1 MPQNQINIAILD
13 DHQIIID
20 GLKLLLESDSNIN
33 VVFEATSGSIFL
45 RKLTEI
51 DRIVDIVLLDLMMP
65 EISGF
70 EMALMLKKDYP
81 EIKIIVLSMN
91 IDGKSITELKAK
103 AGIKGFLSKSVDK
116 TELMLAIMTVNS
128 GEEYFSQ
135 EAERE
140 MDNYQK
146 ISKELEQIT
155 LTKREIE
162 IIRLID
168 KGLINKEIAKKLF
181 ISEQTVTTHRK
192 SIMRKTGAH
201 NVSTLLNFARKAQII

>member
-1 MPQNQINIAILD
+1 MVYTDLGMRYPGI
-13 DHQIIID
+13 
-20 GLKLLLESDSNIN
+20 LLL
-33 VVFEATSGSIFL
+33 
-45 RKLTEI
+45 RQ
-51 DRIVDIVLLDLMMP
+51 
-65 EISGF
+65 
-70 EMALMLKKDYP
+70 MALMLKKDYP

-140 MDNYQK
+140 MDNYEK
-146 ISKELEQIT
+146 ISNELEQIT

-192 SIMRKTGAH
+192 SILRKTGAH
-201 NVSTLLNFARKAQII
+201 NVSTLLNFARKAHII

>member
-181 ISEQTVTTHRK
+181 ISEQTVTIHRK
-192 SIMRKTGAH
+192 SILRKTGAH
-201 NVSTLLNFARKAQII
+201 NVSTLLNFARKAHII

>member
-51 DRIVDIVLLDLMMP
+51 DRIVDIVLLDLMMS

-140 MDNYQK
+140 MDNYEK

-192 SIMRKTGAH
+192 SILRKTGAH
-201 NVSTLLNFARKAQII
+201 NVSTLLNFARKTHII

>member
-33 VVFEATSGSIFL
+33 MVFEATSGSIFL

-192 SIMRKTGAH
+192 SILRKTGAH
-201 NVSTLLNFARKAQII
+201 NVSTLLNFARKAHII

>member
-146 ISKELEQIT
+146 ISNELEQIT

-192 SIMRKTGAH
+192 SILRKTGAH
-201 NVSTLLNFARKAQII
+201 NVSTLLNFARKAHII

>member
-1 MPQNQINIAILD
+1 MSQNQINIAILD

-20 GLKLLLESDSNIN
+20 GLKLLLEIDKNIN
-33 VVFEATSGSIFL
+33 VVLEATSGSFFM
-45 RKLTEI
+45 RKLTEMG
-51 DRIVDIVLLDLMMP
+51 REVDIVLLDLMMP

-70 EMALMLKKDYP
+70 EMAAMLKKDHP
-81 EIKIIVLSMN
+81 DIKIIVLSMN
-91 IDGKSITELKAK
+91 IDGKSISELKIK

-116 TELMLAIMTVNS
+116 NELMTAIMTVHN
-128 GEEYFSQ
+128 GEEYFSE

-140 MDNYQK
+140 IGNYEK

-168 KGLINKEIAKKLF
+168 NGLINKEIAKKLF

-192 SIMRKTGAH
+192 SILRKTGAH

>member
-51 DRIVDIVLLDLMMP
+51 DRIADIVLLDLMMP

-192 SIMRKTGAH
+192 SILRKTGAH
-201 NVSTLLNFARKAQII
+201 NVSTLLNFARKAHII

>member
-140 MDNYQK
+140 MDNYEK
-146 ISKELEQIT
+146 ISNELEQIT

-192 SIMRKTGAH
+192 SILRKTGAH
-201 NVSTLLNFARKAQII
+201 NVSTLLNFARKAHII

>member
-140 MDNYQK
+140 MDNYEK

-192 SIMRKTGAH
+192 SILRKTGAH
-201 NVSTLLNFARKAQII
+201 NVSTLLNFARKAHIQ

>member
-70 EMALMLKKDYP
+70 EMALMLKKDFP

-140 MDNYQK
+140 MDNYEK
-146 ISKELEQIT
+146 ISKEQEQIT

-192 SIMRKTGAH
+192 SILRKTGAH
-201 NVSTLLNFARKAQII
+201 NVSTLLNFARKAHII

>member
-140 MDNYQK
+140 MDNYEK

-181 ISEQTVTTHRK
+181 ISDQTVTTHRK
-192 SIMRKTGAH
+192 SILRKTGAH
-201 NVSTLLNFARKAQII
+201 NVSTLLNFARKAHII

>member
-168 KGLINKEIAKKLF
+168 NGLINKEIAKKLF

-192 SIMRKTGAH
+192 SILRKTGAH
-201 NVSTLLNFARKAQII
+201 NVSTLLNYARKAHII

>member
-140 MDNYQK
+140 MDNYEK

-192 SIMRKTGAH
+192 SILRKTGAH
-201 NVSTLLNFARKAQII
+201 NVSTLLNFARKAHII

>member
-103 AGIKGFLSKSVDK
+103 AGIKSFLSKSVDK

-192 SIMRKTGAH
+192 SILRKTGAH
-201 NVSTLLNFARKAQII
+201 NVSTLLNFARKAHII

>member
-1 MPQNQINIAILD
+1 MSQNQINIAILD

-20 GLKLLLESDSNIN
+20 GLKLLLEIDKSIN
-33 VVFEATSGSIFL
+33 VVLEATSGSFFM
-45 RKLTEI
+45 RKLTEMG
-51 DRIVDIVLLDLMMP
+51 REVDIVLLDLMMP

-70 EMALMLKKDYP
+70 EMAAMLKKDFP

-91 IDGKSITELKAK
+91 IDGKSISELKTK

-116 TELMLAIMTVNS
+116 NELMTAIMTVHN
-128 GEEYFSQ
+128 GEEYFSE

-140 MDNYQK
+140 IGNYEK

-168 KGLINKEIAKKLF
+168 NGLINKEIAKKLF

-192 SIMRKTGAH
+192 S
-201 NVSTLLNFARKAQII
+201 

>member
-192 SIMRKTGAH
+192 SILRKTGAH

>member
-1 MPQNQINIAILD
+1 MSQNQINIAILD

-140 MDNYQK
+140 MDNYEK

-168 KGLINKEIAKKLF
+168 NGLINKEIAKKLF

-192 SIMRKTGAH
+192 SILRKTGAH

>member
-192 SIMRKTGAH
+192 SILRKTGAH
-201 NVSTLLNFARKAQII
+201 NVSTLLNFVRKAHII

>member
-140 MDNYQK
+140 MDNYEK

-192 SIMRKTGAH
+192 SILRKTGAH

>member
-192 SIMRKTGAH
+192 SILRKTGAH
-201 NVSTLLNFARKAQII
+201 NVSTLLNFA

>member
-140 MDNYQK
+140 MDNYEK

-168 KGLINKEIAKKLF
+168 NGLINKEIAKKLF

-192 SIMRKTGAH
+192 SILRKTGAH
-201 NVSTLLNFARKAQII
+201 NVSTLLNFARKAHII

>member
-140 MDNYQK
+140 MDNYEK

-192 SIMRKTGAH
+192 SILRKTGAH
-201 NVSTLLNFARKAQII
+201 NVSTLLNFARNAHII

>member
-140 MDNYQK
+140 MDNYEK

-155 LTKREIE
+155 LTKREVE

-192 SIMRKTGAH
+192 SILRKTGAH
-201 NVSTLLNFARKAQII
+201 NVSTLLNFARKAHII

>member
-1 MPQNQINIAILD
+1 
-13 DHQIIID
+13 
-20 GLKLLLESDSNIN
+20 
-33 VVFEATSGSIFL
+33 
-45 RKLTEI
+45 
-51 DRIVDIVLLDLMMP
+51 
-65 EISGF
+65 
-70 EMALMLKKDYP
+70 
-81 EIKIIVLSMN
+81 MN

-140 MDNYQK
+140 MDNYEK

-192 SIMRKTGAH
+192 SILRKTGAH
-201 NVSTLLNFARKAQII
+201 NVSTLLNFARNAHII

>member
-103 AGIKGFLSKSVDK
+103 AGIKSFLSKSVDK

-140 MDNYQK
+140 MDNYEK

-192 SIMRKTGAH
+192 SILRKTGAH
-201 NVSTLLNFARKAQII
+201 NVSTLLNFARKAHII

>member
-140 MDNYQK
+140 MENYQK

-192 SIMRKTGAH
+192 SILRKTGAH
-201 NVSTLLNFARKAQII
+201 NVSTLLNFARKAHII

>member
-1 MPQNQINIAILD
+1 MSQNQINIAILD

-140 MDNYQK
+140 MDNYEK

-192 SIMRKTGAH
+192 SILRKTGAH

>member
-192 SIMRKTGAH
+192 SILRKTCAH
-201 NVSTLLNFARKAQII
+201 NVSTLLNFARKAHII

>member
-116 TELMLAIMTVNS
+116 NELMTAIMNVHN
-128 GEEYFSQ
+128 GEEYFSE

-140 MDNYQK
+140 IGNYKK
-146 ISKELEQIT
+146 IRKDLEQIT

-168 KGLINKEIAKKLF
+168 NGLINKEIAKKLF

-192 SIMRKTGAH
+192 SILRKTGAH

>member
-1 MPQNQINIAILD
+1 MSQNQINIAILD

-103 AGIKGFLSKSVDK
+103 AGIKGFLSQSVDK

-140 MDNYQK
+140 MDNYEK

-192 SIMRKTGAH
+192 SILRKTGAH
-201 NVSTLLNFARKAQII
+201 NVSTLLNFARKAHII

>member
-192 SIMRKTGAH
+192 SILRKTGAH
-201 NVSTLLNFARKAQII
+201 NVSTLLNFARKTHII

>member
-20 GLKLLLESDSNIN
+20 GLKLLLESDSKIN

-192 SIMRKTGAH
+192 SILRKTGAH
-201 NVSTLLNFARKAQII
+201 NVSTLLNFARKAHII

>member
-1 MPQNQINIAILD
+1 MSQNQINIAILD

-140 MDNYQK
+140 MDNYEK
-146 ISKELEQIT
+146 ISNELEQIT

-192 SIMRKTGAH
+192 SILRKTGAH
-201 NVSTLLNFARKAQII
+201 NVSTLLNFARKAHII

>member
-140 MDNYQK
+140 MDNYEK
-146 ISKELEQIT
+146 ISKNWS
-155 LTKREIE
+155 K
-162 IIRLID
+162 
-168 KGLINKEIAKKLF
+168 
-181 ISEQTVTTHRK
+181 
-192 SIMRKTGAH
+192 
-201 NVSTLLNFARKAQII
+201 